1 MIRAVQS
8 EACQGMEKLNND
20 LTELKNNMTSMM
32 SMMAEML
39 DEQKKPNRL
48 ARQHIQT
55 QKSQNKRHASSH
67 AVETEGNDT
76 TRSEGSSE
84 DQENVDED
92 QDMTDG
98 QDEIE
103 HGAGMQELED
113 EMEEFG
119 RHNPADVHQNVR
131 GENAACDNREDC
143 DGLIIHRQDCQIQD
157 VQHKPCEGVPITTQ
171 YEEEDALSAVADL
184 DVPQSC
190 TVQPVSLPEQVRY
203 FFLEV
208 QPSPRLQKFC

>member
-1 MIRAVQS
+1 MIRAAQS
-8 EACQGMEKLNND
+8 EARQGMEKLNNE
-20 LTELKNNMTSMM
+20 LTELKNNTMSMM

-39 DEQKKPNRL
+39 DEQKKTNRL
-48 ARQHIQT
+48 ARKHVQT
-55 QKSQNKRHASSH
+55 QKKENKEHTSSH

-103 HGAGMQELED
+103 HEAGMQEVQD

-119 RHNPADVHQNVR
+119 RHNPADVHQNVS
-131 GENAACDNREDC
+131 GANAACDNRKDR
-143 DGLIIHRQDCQIQD
+143 DSLIIHRQDCQIQD
-157 VQHKPCEGVPITTQ
+157 VQHKPCENLPRTTQ
-171 YEEEDALSAVADL
+171 YEEEDALSAIADL
-184 DVPQSC
+184 NVPK
-190 TVQPVSLPEQVRY
+190 PVSLPEQVWC
-203 FFLEV
+203 FFI
-208 QPSPRLQKFC
+208 